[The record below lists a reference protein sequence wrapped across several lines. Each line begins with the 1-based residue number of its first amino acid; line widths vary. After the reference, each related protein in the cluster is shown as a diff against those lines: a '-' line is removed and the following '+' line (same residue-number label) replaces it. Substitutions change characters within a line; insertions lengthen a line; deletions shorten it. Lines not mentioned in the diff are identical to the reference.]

1 MLGPGSLFTSIV
13 PNLLVPGVVDAIRE
27 SQGACVFVCSL
38 ADMQGETWGLTAREH
53 YEALCDHG
61 MRGLVDYMLVHVP
74 EELSLG
80 GPTDE
85 AFAAAVGERSDKGD
99 GPVDPDV
106 QRIRPVPLSYQD
118 ARAIQEQGTVVLARN
133 LVDPERPTWHDP
145 KALREAFVRVLK
157 LCRSRRR

>member
-1 MLGPGSLFTSIV
+1 MI
-13 PNLLVPGVVDAIRE
+13 DAIRR
-27 SQGACVFVCSL
+27 SAGACVFVCSL

-74 EELSLG
+74 EELSLEG
-80 GPTDE
+80 LTDE
-85 AFAAAVGERSDKGD
+85 AFAAAVNERSRAWRG
-99 GPVDPDV
+99 GSSDPDA
-106 QRIRPVPLSYQD
+106 QRIRPVTITYQD
-118 ARAIQEQGTVVLARN
+118 ARAIQEQGTVVIARN

-145 KALREAFVRVLK
+145 SALREAFARVLK